1 MVYDCGGKKLQRG
14 FDFGIFK
21 MAAVTMETAKIQKT
35 SKCFKFIE
43 TYNKCCSANV
53 DLTFEFGISK
63 MATVTMATAHLAI
76 GEGCHPL
83 LLAMANLVSF
93 YYYGTLNGVGVTYCY
108 STFLFFL
115 IIIFL
120 LATNF
125 VQVISRNPLDQC

>member
-1 MVYDCGGKKLQRG
+1 MVYDCGGKQLQRG

-63 MATVTMATAHLAI
+63 MAAVTMATAHLAI

-83 LLAMANLVSF
+83 LLAIANLVII
-93 YYYGTLNGVGVTYCY
+93 
-108 STFLFFL
+108 L
-115 IIIFL
+115 ILPMIFVRQI
-120 LATNF
+120 F
-125 VQVISRNPLDQC
+125 

>member
-1 MVYDCGGKKLQRG
+1 MVYYYGGQKMQHG

-63 MATVTMATAHLAI
+63 MAAVTMATAHLAI

-83 LLAMANLVSF
+83 LLAIANLVMSPDRQCR
-93 YYYGTLNGVGVTYCY
+93 VTYCFSSVSFSVLLLLY
-108 STFLFFL
+108 FHLFCPACF
-115 IIIFL
+115 
-120 LATNF
+120 
-125 VQVISRNPLDQC
+125 

>member
-1 MVYDCGGKKLQRG
+1 MVYDYGGKKLQRG

-63 MATVTMATAHLAI
+63 MAAVTMATAHLAI

-83 LLAMANLVSF
+83 LLAMANLVIII
-93 YYYGTLNGVGVTYCY
+93 
-108 STFLFFL
+108 

-120 LATNF
+120 PPNF
-125 VQVISRNPLDQC
+125 VRHFSQSQRNQSE

>member
-1 MVYDCGGKKLQRG
+1 MVYDYGGQKLQRG

-63 MATVTMATAHLAI
+63 MAAVTMATAHLAI

-83 LLAMANLVSF
+83 LLAIANLVIFIFLPHILSARVLGIERTNV
-93 YYYGTLNGVGVTYCY
+93 YGTQL
-108 STFLFFL
+108 
-115 IIIFL
+115 
-120 LATNF
+120 
-125 VQVISRNPLDQC
+125 

>member
-1 MVYDCGGKKLQRG
+1 MAEQKLQRG

-21 MAAVTMETAKIQKT
+21 MAAVTMETAKIRKT

-63 MATVTMATAHLAI
+63 MAAVTMATAHLAI

-83 LLAMANLVSF
+83 LLAMANLVF
-93 YYYGTLNGVGVTYCY
+93 
-108 STFLFFL
+108 
-115 IIIFL
+115 IIFL
-120 LATNF
+120 PHIL
-125 VQVISRNPLDQC
+125 SRSFMEIHWTKVDGTPLY